1 MLWPILLLPTL
12 VAASLPIKL
21 ELKHTLDSGLANIH
35 VTYTAPIHSEIIFNY
50 GSCEAQMPGEA
61 HHSIART
68 TDRGHDRLVWLIP
81 ADAAS
86 GGCLSA
92 WDQHQ
97 NLLGRSESLSLV
109 PSLRT
114 TQRRLRKRQE
124 DLAISMDNSS
134 GIDAEGPWFDGV
146 AALTGKEL
154 AVVDAAAA
162 KSKEIAIVGAG
173 MAGLMT
179 WLALNDSGMTNIT
192 IIEAAQRL
200 GGRVHT
206 AYFGDPSERQYQG
219 IWITTFASSHLTNRA

>member
-1 MLWPILLLPTL
+1 MLWPTLLLPTL

-21 ELKHTLDSGLANIH
+21 EIKRTLDSGLANIH
-35 VTYTAPIHSEIIFNY
+35 VTYRAPIRSEIIFTY
-50 GSCEAQMPGEA
+50 GSCEAQKSGEA
-61 HHSIART
+61 HHLIART

-92 WDQHQ
+92 WGQHQ

-114 TQRRLRKRQE
+114 TRRRLRKRQE
-124 DLAISMDNSS
+124 DVDIKMDNSS

-154 AVVDAAAA
+154 AAVDAAAA

-179 WLALNDSGMTNIT
+179 WMALNESGMTKIT

-219 IWITTFASSHLTNRA
+219 IWMTTFASSYLTNRA

>member
-1 MLWPILLLPTL
+1 MLLPTI

-21 ELKHTLDSGLANIH
+21 EIKRALNSELANIH
-35 VTYTAPIHSEIIFNY
+35 VTYTALIPSEIIFTY
-50 GSCEAQMPGEA
+50 GSCEAQTPGEA
-61 HHSIART
+61 HHLIART
-68 TDRGHDRLVWLIP
+68 SDRRHDRLVWLIP

-97 NLLGRSESLSLV
+97 NLLGRSKSLSLM

-114 TQRRLRKRQE
+114 TRRRLRKRQE
-124 DLAISMDNSS
+124 EMGIRMDNSS
-134 GIDAEGPWFDGV
+134 GIDAEGPWFDGG

-154 AVVDAAAA
+154 AAVDTAAA

-179 WLALNDSGMTNIT
+179 WLALNESGMTNIT
-192 IIEAAQRL
+192 IVEAAQRL

-219 IWITTFASSHLTNRA
+219 TWTTTFESSHCTNRT